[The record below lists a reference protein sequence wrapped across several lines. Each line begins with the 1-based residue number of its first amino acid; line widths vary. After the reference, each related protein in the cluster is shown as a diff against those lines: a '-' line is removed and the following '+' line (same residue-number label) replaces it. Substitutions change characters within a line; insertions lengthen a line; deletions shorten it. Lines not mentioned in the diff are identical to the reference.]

1 MNDSTD
7 HPAVERLTVGH
18 PTVDHP
24 AIVRLRAELDAAWKG
39 IGALGQLE
47 GVRRDRVVAELRTA
61 VPDEASRAAR
71 EVGTEAVVAEISR
84 FADAGV
90 PRTDPTVPAAV
101 IWDAVVQTAAEAARA
116 TR

>member
-1 MNDSTD
+1 MNDPNDHASVD
-7 HPAVERLTVGH
+7 HPS
-18 PTVDHP
+18 VDHP

-39 IGALGQLE
+39 IGALGQME

-61 VPDEASRAAR
+61 VPDVASRAAR

-84 FADAGV
+84 FADVGV
-90 PRTDPTVPAAV
+90 PGTDPAVPAAV
-101 IWDAVVQTAAEAARA
+101 IWDDVVQTAAEAARA